1 MRLSELN
8 DAQREA
14 VLQTEGPV
22 LVLAGAG
29 SGKTRVIT
37 YRIAH
42 LLAQGVAPSEILAVT
57 FTNKAAEEMRERVDA
72 LVGGGAA
79 KEATL
84 STFHSLGVRIL
95 RLEAQAQG
103 LGAFTIYDAADA
115 LGCIRE
121 LLRHVRVTDR
131 RFDVKAIAYRISLW
145 KNQLVPPETP
155 PEPRDEYDELAG
167 LLYPRYQEQLRAFRA
182 FDFDDLVAEPVRIFE
197 RDPAALARWQD
208 RYHYLLIDEY
218 QDTNRAQLLCAKH
231 LAGERRNLCAVGDDD
246 QSIYAWRG
254 AEPSNILEFSRHFP
268 GARVIKLEEN
278 YRSTSPIL
286 ASANAVIA
294 KNNAPL
300 GAKAGRHDK
309 VLFTRR
315 PAPADAERVVCVRAA
330 DAEEEAAYV
339 CGEIE
344 ALRLRHR
351 YALSDFAILY
361 RSNLQSRTFEEAMRE
376 RGLRYRMVGGTQ
388 FYERK
393 EVKDVIAY
401 LKVIT
406 NPKDEISLRRVVNYP
421 ARGIGPKAIEE
432 AERLARVAGEPLL
445 VGLEQ
450 LAAGSDEVAPARTRS
465 AARGFLELLLPFR
478 AAFATKSGYAHAA
491 RGLVEAIGLQKDLY
505 DGAASPEQARR
516 RWENIEDLLG
526 ALSVHEQKTHGSGR
540 GLSAWLSRVALDLGA
555 DEDEEGPGDAITLA
569 TLHGAKGLEWPVVFL
584 VGLEENLLPHAR
596 VLYPKGP
603 DVDGIL
609 DVGEERRLCYV
620 GITRARE
627 RLYLLHAM
635 LRTRR
640 GRAEP
645 RTPSRFLLELP
656 AELLEQRSPRGP
668 RDPATEAAVIADCEA
683 QLRALLES

>member
-1 MRLSELN
+1 MRISELN

-42 LLAQGVAPSEILAVT
+42 LLAGGVAPGEILAVT
-57 FTNKAAEEMRERVDA
+57 FTNKAADEMRERVDA
-72 LVGGGAA
+72 LVGRGAA
-79 KEATL
+79 RETTL

-95 RLEAQAQG
+95 RAEAKVQG
-103 LGAFTIYDAADA
+103 AGAFTIYDAADA

-121 LLRHVRVTDR
+121 LLRHLRVTDR

-145 KNQLVPPETP
+145 KNQLVPPDRP

-167 LLYPRYQEQLRAFRA
+167 LLYPRYEEQLRAFRA
-182 FDFDDLVAEPVRIFE
+182 HDFDDLVAEPVRLFE
-197 RDPAALARWQD
+197 RDPEALARWQA
-208 RYHYLLIDEY
+208 RYRYLLIDEY
-218 QDTNRAQLLCAKH
+218 QDTNRAQLLCAKY

-268 GARVIKLEEN
+268 GARLVKLEEN
-278 YRSTSPIL
+278 YRSTTPIL

-294 KNNAPL
+294 NN
-300 GAKAGRHDK
+300 AKAGRHDK

-315 PAPADAERVVCVRAA
+315 AAPEGAERVVCVRAA
-330 DAEEEAAYV
+330 DADEEAAFV
-339 CGEIE
+339 CEEIE

-351 YALSDFAILY
+351 YALGDFAVLY
-361 RSNLQSRTFEEAMRE
+361 RSNLQSRAFEEAMRE
-376 RGLRYRMVGGTQ
+376 RGLRFRMVGGTQ

-406 NPKDEISLRRVVNYP
+406 NPKDEISLRRVINYP
-421 ARGIGPKAIEE
+421 ARGIGPKALEE
-432 AERLARVAGEPLL
+432 AERLANQARQPLL
-445 VGLEQ
+445 AGLERI
-450 LAAGSDEVAPARTRS
+450 GGGGDDVAPARTR
-465 AARGFLELLLPFR
+465 AAVRGFLELLAPFR
-478 AAFATKSGYAHAA
+478 AAFATGSGYARAA
-491 RGLVEAIGLQKDLY
+491 RGLVEAIGLEKDLY

-516 RWENIEDLLG
+516 RWDNVEDLLG
-526 ALSVHEQKTHGSGR
+526 ALSDHEQKTHGAGR
-540 GLSAWLSRVALDLGA
+540 GLGGWLARVALDTSA
-555 DEDEEGPGDAITLA
+555 DEDEEGPSDAITLA

-645 RTPSRFLLELP
+645 RTPSRFLTELP
-656 AELLEQRSPRGP
+656 PELLEERSPRGP
-668 RDPATEAAVIADCEA
+668 RDATTEAAVIADCEA